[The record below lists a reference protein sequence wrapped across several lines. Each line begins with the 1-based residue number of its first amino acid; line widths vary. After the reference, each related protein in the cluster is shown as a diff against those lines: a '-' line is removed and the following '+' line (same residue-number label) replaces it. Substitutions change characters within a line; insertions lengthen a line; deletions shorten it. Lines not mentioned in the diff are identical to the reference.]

1 MAFRVPKRKARL
13 FTLMLGV
20 VVDTGR
26 VVTVPTVGVTVVVD
40 VVEDNDGFQISNRQ
54 KLGSL
59 IGLDS
64 GS

>member
-1 MAFRVPKRKARL
+1 MTKRKTLL
-13 FTLMLGV
+13 FTLTLGV
-20 VVDTGR
+20 VVDNGR

-40 VVEDNDGFQISNRQ
+40 VVDDNDGFQISNRQ
-54 KLGSL
+54 NPGSL